1 MRLDCARHIRER
13 ADRDLFVGRVLEIAD
28 EVRVVKGLGLAADTA
43 RAESANCNAGEGTT
57 ELREVLTGEGSFPE
71 PFTAS
76 GAVWFGGLSAFV
88 DGYLDLSREVLMR
101 QSFGAVTEP
110 SDLEQEI
117 EIGTQPLLLAIR
129 GAVSAAI
136 IVDVM

>member
-1 MRLDCARHIRER
+1 
-13 ADRDLFVGRVLEIAD
+13 VGRVLEIAD
-28 EVRVVKGLGLAADTA
+28 EVRVVKGLGLAADAA
-43 RAESANCNAGEGTT
+43 RAESANCNAGEGTA
-57 ELREVLTGEGSFPE
+57 ELREVLAGKGSLPE

-76 GAVWFGGLSAFV
+76 GTVWFGGLSVLV
-88 DGYLDLSREVLMR
+88 DGYLDLSREVLMW
-101 QSFGAVTEP
+101 QIPSAVTEP